1 MADPIVKVPTY
12 PVDMTG
18 ELASNLVTERV
29 TLTTK
34 NRDEFNIILP
44 RCAPFFHDSV
54 QIKKLDTEEVMTFG
68 KDFYIGGIFEGITP
82 YTKYNQQVG
91 SIIVLLD
98 QWVAGNYE
106 IKYQTVGGDFI
117 LNETQFTQ
125 ALKNAI
131 LNPLMVRWEDIHE
144 KPIDFTPIKHYHPT
158 DETNEY
164 DDFINELGRVR
175 QALEKF
181 LGEER
186 KGTPSYNQ
194 MLLLLLEHGRILA
207 GLTGRINDLQTEI
220 TQSTAGAI
228 ARALEKAN
236 EVAKMAE
243 QLTSNL
249 SAAVDDRVEKLRV
262 QVNDKID
269 VNLKKLYA
277 ADEALKQ
284 QITTTTN
291 ALKDELTNVVNVKLA
306 DHLAKITKN
315 TEDIEKNKRDIN
327 TDLANN
333 VANLTR
339 TINQNKTDLTNLVN
353 ALANRAV
360 VKNGQ
365 AAQVIQGTLE
375 ATKFISEAFGKL
387 NTRTL
392 YTDNGTSSNI
402 DNKVNDKTI
411 LKITPDGTDN
421 YGRFRFGGIDNKFAS
436 LYHDGHDNVLL
447 TDTNNPINLKARDFI
462 IDDTKK
468 LSDAVFLSGN
478 QAMRGPLYLQTADLL
493 NVPVTDPRFNA
504 SGFRRPNGTPE
515 NGVGHG
521 ELEIAVM
528 HSGALSRPAGQA
540 RAYGRTIGFNYGPS
554 LGLVTGSYD
563 AQGRN
568 FRTTDIL
575 TREWMTGDKA
585 NNSADKIPTT
595 QMAQEL
601 VSAKIAEAKVNPT
614 LTGITYIRSPG
625 NNSWNVPLILM
636 ADDPNPRSVEM
647 WMGLRGV
654 GGDTRASAKII
665 IMPDR
670 TNNTVI
676 RMHGVVDGNDNA
688 SFMELYKDRVWMRPY
703 GNLHDYFVRRSELG
717 DLNGYVKTSRLND
730 WTSAAGLANRIP
742 HTHGNGHI
750 YLGYRVHIRPNVDY
764 RGSGADQVAYYDW
777 NWDGNHGGA
786 GHYFS
791 GFVLAHHVGVRS
803 DIRSK
808 EDLKLIDSPF
818 EKLSA
823 INGYTYKMKKDLK
836 GRRAGVIAQEVEK
849 VLPEVVSED
858 TNDNETLKSVDYN
871 GLVALLIE
879 AVKELKTE
887 VVSLREEL
895 DQYKEGKQ

>member
-18 ELASNLVTERV
+18 ELASNLVTESV

-207 GLTGRINDLQTEI
+207 GLTGRINSLQTEI
-220 TQSTAGAI
+220 SQSTAGAI

-243 QLTSNL
+243 QLTANL

-262 QVNDKID
+262 QINNKVD
-269 VNLKKLYA
+269 VNLEKLYA

-291 ALKDELTNVVNVKLA
+291 ALKNELTNVVNVKLA

-315 TEDIEKNKRDIN
+315 TQDIEKNQRDIS

-339 TINQNKTDLTNLVN
+339 TINQNRTDLTNLVN

-365 AAQVIQGTLE
+365 TAQAIQGTLE
-375 ATKFISEAFGKL
+375 ATKFISEAFGQQ

-421 YGRFRFGGIDNKFAS
+421 YGRFRFGGIGNKFAT
-436 LYHDGHDNVLL
+436 LYHDGHNNVLL
-447 TDTNNPINLKARDFI
+447 TSENRPINMNALDFM
-462 IDDTKK
+462 IDNTKK

-478 QAMRGPLYLQTADLL
+478 QTMRGPLYLQAANLL
-493 NVPVTDPRFNA
+493 NVPVTDPRFEA
-504 SGFRRPNGTPE
+504 SGFRRPNGTVE
-515 NGVGHG
+515 NGVSHG
-521 ELEIAVM
+521 ALEIAVM
-528 HSGALSRPAGQA
+528 HPDPIG
-540 RAYGRTIGFNYGPS
+540 RAHGRTIGFSYGPS
-554 LGLVTGSYD
+554 LNLVTGSYD

-568 FRTTDIL
+568 FKTTEIL
-575 TREWMTGDKA
+575 TREWMTGDKT
-585 NNSADKIPTT
+585 NNSADRIPTT
-595 QMAQEL
+595 QMVQEL
-601 VSAKIAEAKVNPT
+601 VSTKIAEAKVSPIF
-614 LTGITYIRSPG
+614 TGRVQIQDRG
-625 NNSWNVPLILM
+625 NNSWNVPLIITSSG
-636 ADDPNPRSVEM
+636 PNPKSNEI
-647 WMGLRGV
+647 WMGLNGV
-654 GGDTRASAKII
+654 GGDPRASMKLL

-670 TNNTVI
+670 TNNIVI
-676 RMHGVVDGNDNA
+676 RMHGIVDGQDNA

-717 DLNGYVKTSRLND
+717 DLNGYVKTSQLND
-730 WTSAAGLANRIP
+730 YRSAAGMAYKIP

-764 RGSGADQVAYYDW
+764 TGPGADQIAYYDW

-818 EKLSA
+818 EKLSG

-895 DQYKEGKQ
+895 NQYKEGKQ

>member
-207 GLTGRINDLQTEI
+207 GLTGRINSLQTEI
-220 TQSTAGAI
+220 SQSTAGAI

-243 QLTSNL
+243 QLTANL

-262 QVNDKID
+262 QINEKVD
-269 VNLKKLYA
+269 VNLKKLYD
-277 ADEALKQ
+277 ADEALRQ

-306 DHLAKITKN
+306 DHLAKITRN
-315 TEDIEKNKRDIN
+315 TQDIEKNKRDIN
-327 TDLANN
+327 TDLANS

-339 TINQNKTDLTNLVN
+339 TINQNRTDLTNLVN

-365 AAQVIQGTLE
+365 VAQVIQGTLE
-375 ATKFISEAFGKL
+375 ATKFISEAFGQQ

-421 YGRFRFGGIDNKFAS
+421 YGHFRFGGIGNKFAT
-436 LYHDGHDNVLL
+436 LYHDGHNNVLL
-447 TDTNNPINLKARDFI
+447 TSENRPINMNALDFM
-462 IDDTKK
+462 IDNTKK

-478 QAMRGPLYLQTADLL
+478 QTMRGPLYLQAANLL
-493 NVPVTDPRFNA
+493 NVPVTDPRFEA
-504 SGFRRPNGTPE
+504 SGFRRPNGTVE
-515 NGVGHG
+515 NGVSHG
-521 ELEIAVM
+521 ALEIAVM
-528 HSGALSRPAGQA
+528 HPDPIG
-540 RAYGRTIGFNYGPS
+540 RAHGRTIGFSYGPS
-554 LGLVTGSYD
+554 LNLVTGSYD

-568 FRTTDIL
+568 FKTTEIL
-575 TREWMTGDKA
+575 TREWMAGDKA
-585 NNSADKIPTT
+585 NNSADRIPTT
-595 QMAQEL
+595 QMVQEL
-601 VSAKIAEAKVNPT
+601 VSTKIAEAKVNPIF
-614 LTGITYIRSPG
+614 TGRVQIQDRG
-625 NNSWNVPLILM
+625 NNSWNVPLIITSN
-636 ADDPNPRSVEM
+636 DPNPKSNEI
-647 WMGLRGV
+647 WMGLNGV
-654 GGDTRASAKII
+654 GGDPRASMKLLIV
-665 IMPDR
+665 PDR
-670 TNNTVI
+670 TNNIVI
-676 RMHGVVDGNDNA
+676 RMHGVVDGKDNA

-717 DLNGYVKTSRLND
+717 DLNGYVKTSQLND
-730 WTSAAGLANRIP
+730 YRSAAGMAYKIP

-750 YLGYRVHIRPNVDY
+750 YLGYRVHIRPNVEY
-764 RGSGADQVAYYDW
+764 TGPGADQIAYYDW

-803 DIRSK
+803 DIKSK

-818 EKLSA
+818 EKLSG

-895 DQYKEGKQ
+895 NQYKEGKQ

>member
-34 NRDEFNIILP
+34 NREDFNIILP

-82 YTKYNQQVG
+82 YTKHNKQVG

-175 QALEKF
+175 QALEHF

-207 GLTGRINDLQTEI
+207 GLTSRINDLQLEI

-243 QLTSNL
+243 QLTANL
-249 SAAVDDRVEKLRV
+249 SAAVDDRVEKLRAD
-262 QVNDKID
+262 VNEKFD

-291 ALKDELTNVVNVKLA
+291 ALKNELTNVVNVKLA

-315 TEDIEKNKRDIN
+315 TQDIEKNKRDIN

-339 TINQNKTDLTNLVN
+339 TLNQNKTDLTNLVN

-365 AAQVIQGTLE
+365 SAQAIQGTLE
-375 ATKFISEAFGKL
+375 ATKFISEAFGKQ

-392 YTDNGTSSNI
+392 YTENGTSSNI
-402 DNKVNDKTI
+402 ESKVNDKTI
-411 LKITPDGTDN
+411 TKLTPNGMDIYGT
-421 YGRFRFGGIDNKFAS
+421 FRFGGIGSNFAT
-436 LYHDGHDNVLL
+436 LYHDGAREVRL
-447 TDTNNPINLKARDFI
+447 TNGNTPINFKAGDFI
-462 IDDTKK
+462 IDNTTK
-468 LSDAVFLSGN
+468 LSDAVLLSGN
-478 QAMRGPLYLQTADLL
+478 QSMRGPLFLKTANLI
-493 NVPVTDPRFNA
+493 NVNTNDA
-504 SGFRRPNGTPE
+504 LYTMSGFRRPNGTVE
-515 NGVGHG
+515 NGHAHG
-521 ELEIAVM
+521 SLEIGITHPDAQ
-528 HSGALSRPAGQA
+528 GK
-540 RAYGRTIGFNYGPS
+540 AYARTIGFSYGPS
-554 LGLVTGSYD
+554 LALHTGGYD
-563 AQGRN
+563 ANGGN
-568 FRTTDIL
+568 FRTTNIL
-575 TREWMTGDKA
+575 TEEWMTGDK
-585 NNSADKIPTT
+585 NNNDNRKVPTT
-595 QMAQEL
+595 QMVQEL
-601 VSAKIAEAKVNPT
+601 VSTKIAEAKDNPVF
-614 LTGITYIRSPG
+614 LNRVRIRNEGNGTYNI
-625 NNSWNVPLILM
+625 PLILESYGNS
-636 ADDPNPRSVEM
+636 PLSNEL
-647 WMGLRGV
+647 WLGLNGIS
-654 GGDTRASAKII
+654 GSTANDQAKIAVY
-665 IMPDR
+665 PDR
-670 TNNTVI
+670 ANNTQLRFI
-676 RMHGVVDGNDNA
+676 GTRDGRVNI
-688 SFMELYKDRVWMRPY
+688 SFFEIYKDRVWTHAY

-717 DLNGYVKTSRLND
+717 DLNGYVKTSQLND
-730 WTSAAGLANRIP
+730 WSSAAGLANRIP

-750 YLGYRVHIRPNVDY
+750 FLGYRVHIRPAPDY
-764 RGSGADQVAYYDW
+764 RGAGWDQVAYYDW
-777 NWDGNHGGA
+777 IWDGNHGGA

-808 EDLKLIDSPF
+808 EDLKLIDNPL
-818 EKLSA
+818 EKLDA
-823 INGYTYKMKKDLK
+823 ICGYTYKMKKDLQ

-858 TNDNETLKSVDYN
+858 TNSGESLKSVDYN
-871 GLVALLIE
+871 GVVALLIE

>member
-18 ELASNLVTERV
+18 ELASNLVTESI

-207 GLTGRINDLQTEI
+207 GLTGRINSLQTELS
-220 TQSTAGAI
+220 QSTAGAI

-243 QLTSNL
+243 QLTANL

-262 QVNDKID
+262 QINNKVD
-269 VNLKKLYA
+269 VNLEKLYA

-291 ALKDELTNVVNVKLA
+291 ALKDELTNVVNVRLA

-315 TEDIEKNKRDIN
+315 TQDIEKNQRDIS

-339 TINQNKTDLTNLVN
+339 TINQNRTDLTNLVN

-365 AAQVIQGTLE
+365 TAQAIQGTLE
-375 ATKFISEAFGKL
+375 ATKFISEAFGQQ

-421 YGRFRFGGIDNKFAS
+421 YGRFRFGGIGNKFAT
-436 LYHDGHDNVLL
+436 LYHDGHDNVSLSSE
-447 TDTNNPINLKARDFI
+447 NRPINMKALDFM
-462 IDDTKK
+462 IDNTKK

-478 QAMRGPLYLQTADLL
+478 QTMRGPLYLQAANLI
-493 NVPVTDPRFNA
+493 NVPVSDPRYEA
-504 SGFRRPNGTPE
+504 SGFRRPNGTAE
-515 NGVGHG
+515 NGVSHG
-521 ELEIAVM
+521 ALEIAVM
-528 HSGALSRPAGQA
+528 HPDPIG
-540 RAYGRTIGFNYGPS
+540 RAHGRTIGFNYGPS

-568 FRTTDIL
+568 FKTTEIL

-585 NNSADKIPTT
+585 NNSADRVPTT
-595 QMAQEL
+595 QMVQEL
-601 VSAKIAEAKVNPT
+601 VSTKITEAKVNPIF
-614 LTGITYIRSPG
+614 TGRVQIQDRG
-625 NNSWNVPLILM
+625 NNSWNVPLIITSN
-636 ADDPNPRSVEM
+636 DPNPKSNEI
-647 WMGLRGV
+647 WMGLNGV
-654 GGDTRASAKII
+654 GGDPRASMKLLIL
-665 IMPDR
+665 PDR
-670 TNNTVI
+670 TNNIVI
-676 RMHGVVDGNDNA
+676 RMHGIVDGQDNV

-717 DLNGYVKTSRLND
+717 DLNGYVKTSQLND
-730 WTSAAGLANRIP
+730 YRSAVGMANKIP

-764 RGSGADQVAYYDW
+764 TGPGADQIAYYDW

-808 EDLKLIDSPF
+808 EDLKLINSPF
-818 EKLSA
+818 EKLSG

-895 DQYKEGKQ
+895 NQYKEGKQ

>member
-207 GLTGRINDLQTEI
+207 GLTGRINSLQTEI
-220 TQSTAGAI
+220 SQSTAGAI

-243 QLTSNL
+243 QLTANL

-262 QVNDKID
+262 QINEKVD
-269 VNLKKLYA
+269 VNLKKLYD
-277 ADEALKQ
+277 ADEALRQ

-291 ALKDELTNVVNVKLA
+291 ALKDELTNVVNMKLA
-306 DHLAKITKN
+306 DHLAKITQN
-315 TEDIEKNKRDIN
+315 TQDIEKNKRDIN
-327 TDLANN
+327 TDLANS

-339 TINQNKTDLTNLVN
+339 TINQNRTDLTNLVN

-365 AAQVIQGTLE
+365 VAQVIQGTLE
-375 ATKFISEAFGKL
+375 ATKFISEAFGQQ

-421 YGRFRFGGIDNKFAS
+421 YGRFRFGGIGNKFAT
-436 LYHDGHDNVLL
+436 LYHDGHNNVLL
-447 TDTNNPINLKARDFI
+447 TSENWPINMNALDFM
-462 IDDTKK
+462 IDNTKK

-478 QAMRGPLYLQTADLL
+478 QTMRGPLYLQTANLL
-493 NVPVTDPRFNA
+493 NVPVTDPRFEA
-504 SGFRRPNGTPE
+504 SGFRRPNGTVE
-515 NGVGHG
+515 NGVSHG
-521 ELEIAVM
+521 ALEIAVM
-528 HSGALSRPAGQA
+528 HPDPIG
-540 RAYGRTIGFNYGPS
+540 RAHGRTIGFSYGPS
-554 LGLVTGSYD
+554 LNLVTGSYD

-568 FRTTDIL
+568 FKTTEIL

-585 NNSADKIPTT
+585 NNSADRIPTT
-595 QMAQEL
+595 QMVQEL
-601 VSAKIAEAKVNPT
+601 VSTKIAEAKVNPIF
-614 LTGITYIRSPG
+614 TGRVQIQDRG
-625 NNSWNVPLILM
+625 NNSWNVPLIITSN
-636 ADDPNPRSVEM
+636 DPNPKSNEI
-647 WMGLRGV
+647 WMGLNGV
-654 GGDTRASAKII
+654 GGDPRASMKLL

-670 TNNTVI
+670 TNNIAI
-676 RMHGVVDGNDNA
+676 RMHGIVDGQDNV

-717 DLNGYVKTSRLND
+717 DLNGYVKTSQLND
-730 WTSAAGLANRIP
+730 YRSAAGMVNKIP

-750 YLGYRVHIRPNVDY
+750 YLGYRVHIRPNAEY
-764 RGSGADQVAYYDW
+764 TGPGADQIAYYDW

-818 EKLSA
+818 DKLSG

-895 DQYKEGKQ
+895 NQYKEGKQ

>member
-18 ELASNLVTERV
+18 ELASNLVTESV

-207 GLTGRINDLQTEI
+207 GLTGRINSLQTEI
-220 TQSTAGAI
+220 SQSTAGAI

-243 QLTSNL
+243 QLTANL

-262 QVNDKID
+262 QINNKVD
-269 VNLKKLYA
+269 VNLEKLYA

-291 ALKDELTNVVNVKLA
+291 ALKNELTNVVNVKLA

-315 TEDIEKNKRDIN
+315 TQDIEKNQRDIN
-327 TDLANN
+327 TDLTNN

-339 TINQNKTDLTNLVN
+339 TINQNRTDLTNLVN

-365 AAQVIQGTLE
+365 TAQAIQGTLE
-375 ATKFISEAFGKL
+375 ATKFISEAFGQQ

-421 YGRFRFGGIDNKFAS
+421 YGRFRFGGIGNKFAT
-436 LYHDGHDNVLL
+436 LYHDGHNNVLL
-447 TDTNNPINLKARDFI
+447 TSENRPINMNALDFM
-462 IDDTKK
+462 IDNTKK

-478 QAMRGPLYLQTADLL
+478 QTMRGPLYLQAANLL
-493 NVPVTDPRFNA
+493 NVPVTDPRFEA
-504 SGFRRPNGTPE
+504 SGFRRPNGTVE
-515 NGVGHG
+515 NGVSHG
-521 ELEIAVM
+521 ALEIAVM
-528 HSGALSRPAGQA
+528 HPDPIG
-540 RAYGRTIGFNYGPS
+540 RAHGRTIGFSYGPS
-554 LGLVTGSYD
+554 LNLVTGSYD

-568 FRTTDIL
+568 FKTTEIL
-575 TREWMTGDKA
+575 TREWMTGDKT
-585 NNSADKIPTT
+585 NNSADRIPTT
-595 QMAQEL
+595 QMVQEL
-601 VSAKIAEAKVNPT
+601 VSTKIAEAKVSPIF
-614 LTGITYIRSPG
+614 TGRVQIQDRG
-625 NNSWNVPLILM
+625 NNSWNVPLIITSS
-636 ADDPNPRSVEM
+636 DPNPKSNEI
-647 WMGLRGV
+647 WMGLNGV
-654 GGDTRASAKII
+654 GGDPRASMKLL

-670 TNNTVI
+670 TNNIVI
-676 RMHGVVDGNDNA
+676 RMHGIVDGQDNA

-717 DLNGYVKTSRLND
+717 DLSGYVKTSQLND
-730 WTSAAGLANRIP
+730 YRSAAGMAYKIP

-764 RGSGADQVAYYDW
+764 TGPGADQIAYYDW

-818 EKLSA
+818 EKLSG

-895 DQYKEGKQ
+895 NQYKEGKQ

>member
-18 ELASNLVTERV
+18 ELASNLVTEQV

-34 NRDEFNIILP
+34 NREDFNIILP
-44 RCAPFFHDSV
+44 RCAPFYHDSV

-82 YTKYNQQVG
+82 YTKHNKQVG

-220 TQSTAGAI
+220 TQSTVGAI

-243 QLTSNL
+243 QLTANL

-339 TINQNKTDLTNLVN
+339 TLNQNKTDLTNLVN

-365 AAQVIQGTLE
+365 AAQAIQGTLE
-375 ATKFISEAFGKL
+375 ATKFISEAFGKQ

-392 YTDNGTSSNI
+392 YTENGTSSNI

-411 LKITPDGTDN
+411 SKLIPDGMDL
-421 YGRFRFGGIDNKFAS
+421 YGRFRFGGIGNKFATF
-436 LYHDGHDNVLL
+436 YHDGASEVRLTGDN
-447 TDTNNPINLKARDFI
+447 TAMNLKASDFI
-462 IDDTKK
+462 INNTTK
-468 LSDAVFLSGN
+468 LSDAVLLSGN
-478 QAMRGPLYLQTADLL
+478 QTMRGPLYLKTANLINVSTADDRYS
-493 NVPVTDPRFNA
+493 N
-504 SGFRRPNGTPE
+504 SGFRRPNGTVE
-515 NGVGHG
+515 NGVSHG
-521 ELEIAVM
+521 SLEISITHPDA
-528 HSGALSRPAGQA
+528 APK
-540 RAYGRTIGFNYGPS
+540 AYARTIGFSYGPS
-554 LGLVTGSYD
+554 LALHTGSYD

-568 FRTTDIL
+568 FKTTNIL
-575 TREWMTGDKA
+575 TEEWTTGDKN
-585 NNSADKIPTT
+585 NNSANKVPTT
-595 QMAQEL
+595 QMVQEL
-601 VSAKIAEAKVNPT
+601 ISTKITEAKVNPT
-614 LTGITYIRSPG
+614 FTGITYNRFNG

-636 ADDPNPRSVEM
+636 ADDPNPKSVEM
-647 WMGLRGV
+647 WMGMRGV
-654 GGDTRASAKII
+654 GGDNRASFKLIVL
-665 IMPDR
+665 PDR
-670 TNNTVI
+670 TNNTAI
-676 RMHGVVDGNDNA
+676 FMRGVVDGNDNT

-703 GNLHDYFVRRSELG
+703 GNLHDYFVKRSELG
-717 DLNGYVKTSRLND
+717 DLNGYVKTSQLND
-730 WTSAAGLANRIP
+730 YRSAAGMANKIP
-742 HTHGNGHI
+742 HTHANGHI

-764 RGSGADQVAYYDW
+764 QGAGKDSVAYYDW

-808 EDLKLIDSPF
+808 EDLKLINSPL
-818 EKLSA
+818 EKLNE

-887 VVSLREEL
+887 VTSLREEL
-895 DQYKEGKQ
+895 NQYKEGKQ

>member
-207 GLTGRINDLQTEI
+207 GLTGRINSLQTEI
-220 TQSTAGAI
+220 SQSTAGAI
-228 ARALEKAN
+228 TRALEKAN

-243 QLTSNL
+243 QLTANL

-262 QVNDKID
+262 QINEKVD
-269 VNLKKLYA
+269 VNLKKLYD

-306 DHLAKITKN
+306 DHLAKITQN
-315 TEDIEKNKRDIN
+315 TQDIEKNKRDIN
-327 TDLANN
+327 TDLANS

-339 TINQNKTDLTNLVN
+339 TINQNRTDLTNLVN

-365 AAQVIQGTLE
+365 VAQVIQGTLE
-375 ATKFISEAFGKL
+375 ATKFISEAFGQQ

-402 DNKVNDKTI
+402 DNRVNDKTI

-421 YGRFRFGGIDNKFAS
+421 YGRFRFGGIGNKFAT
-436 LYHDGHDNVLL
+436 LYHDGYDNVSL
-447 TDTNNPINLKARDFI
+447 TSENRPINMNALDFM
-462 IDDTKK
+462 IDNTKK

-478 QAMRGPLYLQTADLL
+478 QTMRGPLYLQAANLL
-493 NVPVTDPRFNA
+493 NVPVTDPRFEA
-504 SGFRRPNGTPE
+504 SGFRRPNGTVE
-515 NGVGHG
+515 NGVSHG
-521 ELEIAVM
+521 ALEIAVM
-528 HSGALSRPAGQA
+528 HPDPIG
-540 RAYGRTIGFNYGPS
+540 RAHGRTIGFSYGPS
-554 LGLVTGSYD
+554 LNLVTGSYD

-568 FRTTDIL
+568 FKTTEIL
-575 TREWMTGDKA
+575 TREWMTGDKT
-585 NNSADKIPTT
+585 NNSADRIPTT
-595 QMAQEL
+595 QMVQEL
-601 VSAKIAEAKVNPT
+601 VSTKIAEAKVNPIF
-614 LTGITYIRSPG
+614 TGRVQIQDRG
-625 NNSWNVPLILM
+625 NNSWNVPLIITSN
-636 ADDPNPRSVEM
+636 DPNPKSNEI
-647 WMGLRGV
+647 WMGLNGV
-654 GGDTRASAKII
+654 GGDPRASMKLL

-670 TNNTVI
+670 TNNIVI
-676 RMHGVVDGNDNA
+676 RMHGIVDGQDNA

-717 DLNGYVKTSRLND
+717 DLNGYVKTSQLND
-730 WTSAAGLANRIP
+730 YRSAAGMANKIP

-750 YLGYRVHIRPNVDY
+750 YLGYRVHIRPNVEY
-764 RGSGADQVAYYDW
+764 TGPGADQIAYYDW

-818 EKLSA
+818 EKLSG

-895 DQYKEGKQ
+895 NQYKEGKQ

>member
-54 QIKKLDTEEVMTFG
+54 RIKKLDTEEVMNFG

-207 GLTGRINDLQTEI
+207 GLTGRINSLQTEI
-220 TQSTAGAI
+220 SQSTAGAI

-243 QLTSNL
+243 QLTANL

-315 TEDIEKNKRDIN
+315 TQDIEKNQRDISM
-327 TDLANN
+327 DLANN

-339 TINQNKTDLTNLVN
+339 TINQNRTDLTNLVN

-365 AAQVIQGTLE
+365 TAQAIQGTLE
-375 ATKFISEAFGKL
+375 ATKFISEAFGQQ

-392 YTDNGTSSNI
+392 YADNGTSSNI

-421 YGRFRFGGIDNKFAS
+421 YGRFRFGGIGNKFAT
-436 LYHDGHDNVLL
+436 LYHDGHNNVLL
-447 TDTNNPINLKARDFI
+447 TSENRPINMNALDFM
-462 IDDTKK
+462 IDNTKK

-478 QAMRGPLYLQTADLL
+478 QTMRGPLYLQAANLL
-493 NVPVTDPRFNA
+493 NVPVTDPRFEA
-504 SGFRRPNGTPE
+504 SGFRRPDGTVE
-515 NGVGHG
+515 NGVSHG
-521 ELEIAVM
+521 ALEIAVM
-528 HSGALSRPAGQA
+528 HPDPIG
-540 RAYGRTIGFNYGPS
+540 RAHGRTIGFSYGPS
-554 LGLVTGSYD
+554 LNLVTGSYD

-568 FRTTDIL
+568 FKTTEIL
-575 TREWMTGDKA
+575 THEWMTGDMT
-585 NNSADKIPTT
+585 NNSADRIPTT
-595 QMAQEL
+595 RMVQEL
-601 VSAKIAEAKVNPT
+601 VSTKIAEAKVNPIF
-614 LTGITYIRSPG
+614 TGRVQIQDRG
-625 NNSWNVPLILM
+625 NDSWNVPLIITSN
-636 ADDPNPRSVEM
+636 DPNPKSNEI
-647 WMGLRGV
+647 WMGLNGV
-654 GGDTRASAKII
+654 GGDPRASMKLLII
-665 IMPDR
+665 PDR
-670 TNNTVI
+670 TNNIVI
-676 RMHGVVDGNDNA
+676 RMHGVVDGKDNA

-717 DLNGYVKTSRLND
+717 DLNGYIKTSQLND
-730 WTSAAGLANRIP
+730 YRSAAGMAYKIP
-742 HTHGNGHI
+742 YTHGNGHI

-764 RGSGADQVAYYDW
+764 IGPGADQIAYYDW
-777 NWDGNHGGA
+777 VWDGNHGGA

-818 EKLSA
+818 EKLSG
-823 INGYTYKMKKDLK
+823 ISGYTYKMKKDLK

-895 DQYKEGKQ
+895 NQYKEGKQ

>member
-158 DETNEY
+158 DETNGY
-164 DDFINELGRVR
+164 DDFINELGHVR

-186 KGTPSYNQ
+186 KGTPSYTQ

-207 GLTGRINDLQTEI
+207 GLTGRINSLQTELS
-220 TQSTAGAI
+220 QSTAGAI

-243 QLTSNL
+243 QLTANL

-262 QVNDKID
+262 QINNKVD
-269 VNLKKLYA
+269 VNLEKLYA

-315 TEDIEKNKRDIN
+315 TQDIEKNQRDIS

-339 TINQNKTDLTNLVN
+339 TINQNRTDLTNLVN

-365 AAQVIQGTLE
+365 AAQAIQGTLE
-375 ATKFISEAFGKL
+375 ATKFISEAFGKQ

-421 YGRFRFGGIDNKFAS
+421 YGRFRFGGIGNKFAT
-436 LYHDGHDNVLL
+436 LYHDGHNNVLL
-447 TDTNNPINLKARDFI
+447 TSENQPINMKALDFM
-462 IDDTKK
+462 IDNTKK

-478 QAMRGPLYLQTADLL
+478 QTMRGPLYLRAADLL
-493 NVPVTDPRFNA
+493 NVPVTDPRFEA
-504 SGFRRPNGTPE
+504 SGFRRPNGTTE
-515 NGVGHG
+515 NGVSHG
-521 ELEIAVM
+521 SLEIAIM
-528 HSGALSRPAGQA
+528 HPDPIG
-540 RAYGRTIGFNYGPS
+540 RAHGRTIGFNYGPS

-568 FRTTDIL
+568 FKTTEIL

-585 NNSADKIPTT
+585 NNSADRVPTT
-595 QMAQEL
+595 QMVQEL
-601 VSAKIAEAKVNPT
+601 VSTKIAEAKVNPIF
-614 LTGITYIRSPG
+614 TGRVQIQDRG
-625 NNSWNVPLILM
+625 NNSWNVPLIITSN
-636 ADDPNPRSVEM
+636 DPNPKSIEL
-647 WMGLRGV
+647 WMGLNGV
-654 GGDTRASAKII
+654 GGDPRASMKLLV
-665 IMPDR
+665 MPDR

-676 RMHGVVDGNDNA
+676 RMHGIVDGQDNA

-717 DLNGYVKTSRLND
+717 DLNGYVKTSQLND
-730 WTSAAGLANRIP
+730 YRSAAGMANKIP

-750 YLGYRVHIRPNVDY
+750 YLGYRVHIRPNVEY
-764 RGSGADQVAYYDW
+764 TGPGADQIAYYDW

-818 EKLSA
+818 DKLSG

-836 GRRAGVIAQEVEK
+836 GRRAGVIAQEVER

-858 TNDNETLKSVDYN
+858 TNDSETLKSVDYN

-895 DQYKEGKQ
+895 NQYKEGKQ

>member
-18 ELASNLVTERV
+18 ELASNLVTESV

-207 GLTGRINDLQTEI
+207 GLTGRINSLQTEI
-220 TQSTAGAI
+220 SQSTAGAI

-243 QLTSNL
+243 QLTANL

-262 QVNDKID
+262 QINNKVD
-269 VNLKKLYA
+269 VNLEKLYA

-291 ALKDELTNVVNVKLA
+291 ALKNELTNVVNVKLA

-315 TEDIEKNKRDIN
+315 TQDIEKNQRDIS

-339 TINQNKTDLTNLVN
+339 TINQNRTDLTNLVN

-365 AAQVIQGTLE
+365 TAQAIQGTLE
-375 ATKFISEAFGKL
+375 ATKFISEAFGQQ

-392 YTDNGTSSNI
+392 YTDNGTNSNI

-421 YGRFRFGGIDNKFAS
+421 YGRFRFGGIGNKFAT
-436 LYHDGHDNVLL
+436 LYHDGHNNVLL
-447 TDTNNPINLKARDFI
+447 TSENRPINMSALDFM
-462 IDDTKK
+462 IDNTKK

-478 QAMRGPLYLQTADLL
+478 QTMRGPLYLQAANLL
-493 NVPVTDPRFNA
+493 NVPVTDPRFEA
-504 SGFRRPNGTPE
+504 SGFRRPNGTVE
-515 NGVGHG
+515 NGVSHG
-521 ELEIAVM
+521 ALEIAVM
-528 HSGALSRPAGQA
+528 HPDPIG
-540 RAYGRTIGFNYGPS
+540 RAHGRTIGFSYGPS
-554 LGLVTGSYD
+554 LNLVTGSYD

-568 FRTTDIL
+568 FKTTEIL
-575 TREWMTGDKA
+575 TREWMTGDKT
-585 NNSADKIPTT
+585 NNSADRIPTT
-595 QMAQEL
+595 QMVQEL
-601 VSAKIAEAKVNPT
+601 VSTKIAEAKVSPIF
-614 LTGITYIRSPG
+614 TGRVQIQDRG
-625 NNSWNVPLILM
+625 NNSWNVPLIITSS
-636 ADDPNPRSVEM
+636 DPNPKSNEI
-647 WMGLRGV
+647 WMGLNGV
-654 GGDTRASAKII
+654 GGDPRASMKLL

-670 TNNTVI
+670 TNNIVI
-676 RMHGVVDGNDNA
+676 RMHGIVDGQDNA

-717 DLNGYVKTSRLND
+717 DLNGYVKTSQLND
-730 WTSAAGLANRIP
+730 YRSAAGMAYKIP

-764 RGSGADQVAYYDW
+764 TGPGADQIAYYDW

-818 EKLSA
+818 EKLSG

-895 DQYKEGKQ
+895 NQYKEGKQ

>member
-1 MADPIVKVPTY
+1 MADPIVKVPMY

-54 QIKKLDTEEVMTFG
+54 RIKKLDTEEVMTFG

-144 KPIDFTPIKHYHPT
+144 KPIDFTPIKHYHST

-207 GLTGRINDLQTEI
+207 GLTGRINSLQTEI
-220 TQSTAGAI
+220 SQSTAGAI

-243 QLTSNL
+243 QLTANL

-315 TEDIEKNKRDIN
+315 TQDIEKNQRDISM
-327 TDLANN
+327 DLANN

-339 TINQNKTDLTNLVN
+339 TINQNRTDLTNLVN

-365 AAQVIQGTLE
+365 TAQAIQGTLE
-375 ATKFISEAFGKL
+375 ATKFISEAFGQQ

-421 YGRFRFGGIDNKFAS
+421 YGRFRFGGIGNKFAT
-436 LYHDGHDNVLL
+436 LYHDGHNNVLL
-447 TDTNNPINLKARDFI
+447 TSENRPINMNALDFM
-462 IDDTKK
+462 IDNTKK

-478 QAMRGPLYLQTADLL
+478 QTMRGPLYLQAANLL
-493 NVPVTDPRFNA
+493 NVPVTDPRFEA
-504 SGFRRPNGTPE
+504 SGFRRPNGTVE
-515 NGVGHG
+515 NGVSHG
-521 ELEIAVM
+521 ALEIAVM
-528 HSGALSRPAGQA
+528 HPDPIG
-540 RAYGRTIGFNYGPS
+540 RAHGRTIGFSYGPS
-554 LGLVTGSYD
+554 LNLVTGSYD

-568 FRTTDIL
+568 FKTTEIL
-575 TREWMTGDKA
+575 TREWMTGDKT
-585 NNSADKIPTT
+585 NNSADRIPTT
-595 QMAQEL
+595 QMVQEL
-601 VSAKIAEAKVNPT
+601 VSTKIAEAKVNPIF
-614 LTGITYIRSPG
+614 TGRVQIQDRG
-625 NNSWNVPLILM
+625 NNSWNVPLIITSNG
-636 ADDPNPRSVEM
+636 PNPKSNEI
-647 WMGLRGV
+647 WMGLNGV
-654 GGDTRASAKII
+654 GGDPRASMKLL

-670 TNNTVI
+670 TNNIVI
-676 RMHGVVDGNDNA
+676 RMHGIVDGQDNA

-717 DLNGYVKTSRLND
+717 DLNGYVKTSQLND
-730 WTSAAGLANRIP
+730 YRSAAGMAYKIP

-764 RGSGADQVAYYDW
+764 TGPGADQIAYYDW

-818 EKLSA
+818 EKLSG
-823 INGYTYKMKKDLK
+823 ISGYTYKMKKDLK

-895 DQYKEGKQ
+895 NQYKEGKQ

>member
-207 GLTGRINDLQTEI
+207 GLTGRINSLQTEI
-220 TQSTAGAI
+220 SQSTAGAI

-243 QLTSNL
+243 QLTANL

-262 QVNDKID
+262 QINEKVD
-269 VNLKKLYA
+269 VNLKKLYD

-306 DHLAKITKN
+306 DHLAKITQN
-315 TEDIEKNKRDIN
+315 TQDIEKNKRDIN
-327 TDLANN
+327 TDLANS

-339 TINQNKTDLTNLVN
+339 TINQNRTDLTNLVN

-365 AAQVIQGTLE
+365 VAQVIQGTLE
-375 ATKFISEAFGKL
+375 ATKFISEAFGQQ

-421 YGRFRFGGIDNKFAS
+421 YGRFRFGGIGNKFAT
-436 LYHDGHDNVLL
+436 LYHDGYDNVSL
-447 TDTNNPINLKARDFI
+447 TSENRPINMKALDFM
-462 IDDTKK
+462 IDNTKK
-468 LSDAVFLSGN
+468 LSDAVFLNGN
-478 QAMRGPLYLQTADLL
+478 QTMRGPLYLQAANLL
-493 NVPVTDPRFNA
+493 NVPVTDPRFEA
-504 SGFRRPNGTPE
+504 SGFRRPNGTVE
-515 NGVGHG
+515 NGVSHG
-521 ELEIAVM
+521 ALEIAVM
-528 HSGALSRPAGQA
+528 HPDPIG
-540 RAYGRTIGFNYGPS
+540 RAHGRTIGFSYGPS
-554 LGLVTGSYD
+554 LNLVTGSYD

-568 FRTTDIL
+568 FKTTEIL
-575 TREWMTGDKA
+575 TREWMTGDKT
-585 NNSADKIPTT
+585 NNSADRIPTT
-595 QMAQEL
+595 QMVQEL
-601 VSAKIAEAKVNPT
+601 VSTKIAEAKVSPIF
-614 LTGITYIRSPG
+614 TGRVQIQDRG
-625 NNSWNVPLILM
+625 NNSWNVPLIITSN
-636 ADDPNPRSVEM
+636 DPNPKSNEI
-647 WMGLRGV
+647 WMGLNGV
-654 GGDTRASAKII
+654 GGDPRASMKLL

-670 TNNTVI
+670 TNNIVI
-676 RMHGVVDGNDNA
+676 RMHGVVDGQDNA

-717 DLNGYVKTSRLND
+717 DLNGYVKTSQLND
-730 WTSAAGLANRIP
+730 WTSAAGMANRIP

-750 YLGYRVHIRPNVDY
+750 YLGYRVHIRPSADY
-764 RGSGADQVAYYDW
+764 RGAGWDHVAYYDW
-777 NWDGNHGGA
+777 MWDGGHGGA

>member
-18 ELASNLVTERV
+18 ELASNLVTESV

-207 GLTGRINDLQTEI
+207 GLTGRINSLQTEI
-220 TQSTAGAI
+220 SQSTAGAI

-243 QLTSNL
+243 QLTANL

-262 QVNDKID
+262 QINNKVD
-269 VNLKKLYA
+269 VNLEKLYA

-291 ALKDELTNVVNVKLA
+291 ALKNELTNVVNVKLA

-315 TEDIEKNKRDIN
+315 TQDIEKNQRDIS

-339 TINQNKTDLTNLVN
+339 TINQNRTDLTNLVN

-365 AAQVIQGTLE
+365 TAQAIQGTLE
-375 ATKFISEAFGKL
+375 ATKFISEAFGQQ

-392 YTDNGTSSNI
+392 YTDNGISSNI

-421 YGRFRFGGIDNKFAS
+421 YGRFRFGGIGNKFAT
-436 LYHDGHDNVLL
+436 LYHDGHNNVLL
-447 TDTNNPINLKARDFI
+447 TSENRPINMSALDFM
-462 IDDTKK
+462 IDNTKK

-478 QAMRGPLYLQTADLL
+478 QTMRGPLYLQAANLL
-493 NVPVTDPRFNA
+493 NVPVTDPRFEA
-504 SGFRRPNGTPE
+504 SGFRRPNGTVE
-515 NGVGHG
+515 NGVSHG
-521 ELEIAVM
+521 ALEIAVM
-528 HSGALSRPAGQA
+528 HPDPIG
-540 RAYGRTIGFNYGPS
+540 RAHGRTIGFSYGPS
-554 LGLVTGSYD
+554 LNLVTGSYD

-568 FRTTDIL
+568 FKTTEIL
-575 TREWMTGDKA
+575 TREWMTGDKT
-585 NNSADKIPTT
+585 NNSADRIPTT
-595 QMAQEL
+595 QMVQEL
-601 VSAKIAEAKVNPT
+601 VSTKIAEAKVSPIF
-614 LTGITYIRSPG
+614 TGRVQIQDRG
-625 NNSWNVPLILM
+625 NNSWNVPLIITSS
-636 ADDPNPRSVEM
+636 DPNPKSNEI
-647 WMGLRGV
+647 WMGLNGV
-654 GGDTRASAKII
+654 GGDPRASMKLL

-670 TNNTVI
+670 TNNIVI
-676 RMHGVVDGNDNA
+676 RMHGIVDGQDNA

-717 DLNGYVKTSRLND
+717 DLNGYVKTSQLND
-730 WTSAAGLANRIP
+730 YRSAAGMAYKIP

-764 RGSGADQVAYYDW
+764 TGPGADQIAYYDW

-818 EKLSA
+818 EKLSG

-895 DQYKEGKQ
+895 NQYKEGKQ